1 MDAHLDY
8 LRLATWDYD
17 SYLSTKAKLI
27 SGWPAHWLPGKW
39 LQYKGWRKEQLF
51 IGHGEQR
58 GERHCLTHISGFL
71 SQRLYPSFA
80 KIPEWYATRID
91 VQVTIE
97 LPEGYNGL
105 RDIRDAVDGAA
116 TSLIESENN
125 ATLYLGK
132 RSSDIFTRL
141 YEKPIMA
148 NMFLRLEFE
157 LKGARSRAA
166 WLAISDKETPAAIF
180 KYYLSRVGLPV
191 YVQMW
196 FEDVTVEAT
205 ERAMRDE
212 IESDD
217 KKKLAW
223 LISLEASIREH
234 MSNSNIGH
242 EVKNIVRLWAEYA
255 DELDRK
261 QIIE

>member
-27 SGWPAHWLPGKW
+27 SGWPAGWLPGKW

-58 GERHCLTHISGFL
+58 GDRHCLTHISGFL
-71 SQRLYPSFA
+71 SHRLYPSFA

-97 LPEGYNGL
+97 MPEDYRSL
-105 RDIRDAVDGAA
+105 RYIRNICDNPSL
-116 TSLIESENN
+116 SLIESENN
-125 ATLYLGK
+125 DTLYLGK

-141 YEKPIMA
+141 YEKIIMGKK
-148 NMFLRLEFE
+148 FLRLEFE
-157 LKGARSRAA
+157 LKGARSRAG
-166 WLAISDKETPAAIF
+166 WLAISDQETPAAIF
-180 KYYLSRVGLPV
+180 KYYLSRVGLPED
-191 YVQMW
+191 VQTW
-196 FEDVTVEAT
+196 FEDVAVEAT
-205 ERAMRDE
+205 EKAMRDE

-223 LISLEASIREH
+223 LVSLESSIREH
-234 MSNSNIGH
+234 MANPNIGH

-261 QIIE
+261 QFIE